1 MEGRAGEVRG
11 RRKAALAPL
20 SHSIPAK
27 EEVPVPDRAPLT
39 VSPSPP
45 VLLPRTK
52 PPAPLPPELPS
63 KANLPFVPE
72 FGEYEGGQAW
82 APQIFPCPKSS
93 LGMSGWVC
101 LPIHHHLGWCAV
113 PSSPI
118 SQSVCPAQ
126 PCLGLSLL
134 HPLLCLLG
142 WGFSWGAR
150 SRLGIWVHPL
160 SREGEQRVC
169 TDSESNRTNSWRKNK
184 PIRGVKSVR
193 LQMTP
198 SCGRWGLEAAGGARQ
213 EQDTAL
219 SPTAGTPDP
228 LCSLQKLS
236 VPTSPLLGGVTS
248 CREGC

>member
-1 MEGRAGEVRG
+1 MRG
-11 RRKAALAPL
+11 
-20 SHSIPAK
+20 AK
-27 EEVPVPDRAPLT
+27 PGPHKSSPVPNLPLGCLAGS
-39 VSPSPP
+39 VSPSTTTRPM
-45 VLLPRTK
+45 
-52 PPAPLPPELPS
+52 
-63 KANLPFVPE
+63 
-72 FGEYEGGQAW
+72 G
-82 APQIFPCPKSS
+82 
-93 LGMSGWVC
+93 
-101 LPIHHHLGWCAV
+101 AV

-118 SQSVCPAQ
+118 GQSVCPAQ

-142 WGFSWGAR
+142 WGFSRGAR

-184 PIRGVKSVR
+184 PIRDVKSVR

-236 VPTSPLLGGVTS
+236 VPTSPLLGGVT
-248 CREGC
+248 RARAAAGRDAELGTPMEGHSSGPRASPGEQPWLGAVTAITQFYLPLY